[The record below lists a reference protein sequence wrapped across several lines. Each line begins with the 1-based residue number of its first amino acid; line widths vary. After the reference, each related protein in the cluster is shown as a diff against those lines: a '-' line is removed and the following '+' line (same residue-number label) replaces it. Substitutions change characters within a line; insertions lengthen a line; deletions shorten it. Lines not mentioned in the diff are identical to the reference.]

1 MRVNESVV
9 ALSMQN
15 MLFKDKTMVNSLNQR
30 LKISKNEEEAVNL
43 VINEKMKSQI
53 RGLVEAEGDSRDD
66 TTSLNEAINT
76 VQDIT
81 GILGDIQ
88 EVLQAIQKKM
98 SLREDYDN
106 LSNRFNGLQQNFVD
120 VSNSEIFNSIWF
132 EDGLK
137 TNQGIVSSDFNSCDI
152 DEIKDLAKLYQNKL
166 EQLEKINK
174 EFKEKMDTGQIT
186 KVNMSAAETHV
197 QNIATAEEIIGK
209 TKDSIISEAKNA
221 MLSQANQK
229 PEQVINLLET

>member
-88 EVLQAIQKKM
+88 EVLQAIQEKM
-98 SLREDYDN
+98 SLKEDYDN